1 MRLPDANPIPEIS
14 SPRTLS
20 AKRSRRRSVLI
31 LVMFC
36 VLYLAL
42 CGTLARETVRPKHHT
57 MSTTPLAQGMAFE
70 ELDIQESGNGQDAI
84 RLRGWYIPAGKRAK
98 GVVICCHGVDSTR
111 LDLLHTAKI
120 LHDADYAVALFDF
133 RARGE
138 SGGNLCTLGY
148 REVDDA
154 LAVVRAVLNR
164 ADTRNLPLGLLGESM
179 GGAVALTATARCPD
193 ARCVIAESPYA
204 SLDHAVANH
213 FHSVLGMAGPLL
225 GIPTRLF
232 GQILIGR
239 NCADIAPVREI
250 ARIAPRPLML
260 IADGADTLCPPQETQ
275 ALYQAAG
282 EPKMLWTVEGATHIA
297 AQSVAHE
304 EYARRITAFF
314 DQNLAIIHQSANHSS
329 FKAVPNP
336 QSRTQP

>member
-1 MRLPDANPIPEIS
+1 MNIRP
-14 SPRTLS
+14 TH
-20 AKRSRRRSVLI
+20 RSRRNICAL
-31 LVMFC
+31 LALFC
-36 VLYLAL
+36 GLYLTL
-42 CGTLARETVRPKHHT
+42 CGLLAWESVRPKHDA
-57 MSTTPLAQGMAFE
+57 MPAAPQALGMAFAAMQFQPMRVRVDKDVE
-70 ELDIQESGNGQDAI
+70 
-84 RLRGWYIPAGKRAK
+84 LRGWYVPAGEASNEGLNGLSNKSSECGQTK

-111 LDLLHTAKI
+111 LDLLPTAKI
-120 LHDADYAVALFDF
+120 LHDAGYAVVLFDF

-138 SGGNLCTLGY
+138 SGGSLCTLGY

-154 LAVVRAVLNR
+154 LAVIRAVQGR
-164 ADTRNLPLGLLGESM
+164 SDARNLPIGLLGESM

-225 GIPTRLF
+225 GVPTRLF
-232 GQILIGR
+232 GQMLIGR

-250 ARIAPRPLML
+250 ARIAPRSLLL
-260 IADGADTLCPPQETQ
+260 IADGADTLCPPKETQ

-282 EPKMLWTVEGATHIA
+282 EPKTLRTVEGATHIA
-297 AQSVAHE
+297 AQSVAPG

-314 DQNLAIIHQSANHSS
+314 DQNLATLHQTANHTSS
-329 FKAVPNP
+329 RAVHNP
-336 QSRTQP
+336 